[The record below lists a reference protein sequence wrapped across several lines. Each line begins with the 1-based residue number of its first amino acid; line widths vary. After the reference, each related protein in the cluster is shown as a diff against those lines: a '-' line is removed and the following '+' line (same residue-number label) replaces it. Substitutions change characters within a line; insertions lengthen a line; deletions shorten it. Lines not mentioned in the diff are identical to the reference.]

1 MILALLTI
9 FILLSFVLK
18 AVFDKVVEVILN
30 RMDVALL

>member
-18 AVFDKVVEVILN
+18 AIFDKVVEVIWK
-30 RMDVALL
+30 RMEVALL